1 MLKIKKLISLML
13 CIAVVSV
20 GTMAFAEEL
29 NTGETNSQTTVTEGN
44 KTSQAPADDKALTTP
59 SDDSKNKETE
69 VVPEQTPANGD
80 AETQQPGEP
89 EKTPEQESQS
99 EPEKTPEPTPA
110 PTESYEIVDSEASVV
125 VNGTP
130 VTFDVSLKKIVN
142 ANGDINFVPIRK
154 VAEMLNC
161 TVAWRGSD
169 QTIHIF
175 QNGKSVMFKVN
186 SHDVVVHNFEIG
198 SKFVYTDDEKIEKVE
213 GAYPVVFNDRT
224 LIPLR
229 AVSEIL
235 GAKVNYDAEQK
246 LITID
251 ATEEM
256 KKATATI
263 ADIKARNY
271 IETYNYVPTIQLK
284 TGTVNV
290 KVAGNFEGAVPTLGD
305 GVIVSIDGKTQTAA
319 NGGACVFTEMKTGTY
334 TVTATNVPEGYKAV
348 ETTVTIKAGE
358 DTAVSVLLE
367 KASEADKDSTK
378 PDNKNTD
385 DKKDTTETKDD
396 GSKAST
402 DNNQSKEDTTTKTG
416 DTSAD
421 KK

>member
-1 MLKIKKLISLML
+1 MSKIKKLISLML

-20 GTMAFAEEL
+20 GTMALAEEL
-29 NTGETNSQTTVTEGN
+29 NTGETNLQTTVTEGD
-44 KTSQAPADDKALTTP
+44 KTSQAPADDNE
-59 SDDSKNKETE
+59 NKEAE
-69 VVPEQTPANGD
+69 AIPEQTPASGD
-80 AETQQPGEP
+80 TETQQPGEP
-89 EKTPEQESQS
+89 EKTPEQEPQS

-110 PTESYEIVDSEASVV
+110 PTESYEIVDSDASVV

-235 GAKVNYDAEQK
+235 GAKVNYDSEQK

-251 ATEEM
+251 ATKEM
-256 KKATATI
+256 KEATATI

-271 IETYNYVPTIQLK
+271 IETYNYEPKTQLK
-284 TGTVNV
+284 TATVNV
-290 KVAGNFEGAVPTLGD
+290 KVTGNFEGAVPTLGD

-319 NGGACVFTEMKTGTY
+319 NGGACVFTEMKAGTY
-334 TVTATNVPEGYKAV
+334 TVTATNVPEGYNAV
-348 ETTVTIKAGE
+348 ETTVTVKAGE
-358 DTAVSVLLE
+358 DTTVSVLLE
-367 KASEADKDSTK
+367 KASETDKDSTK
-378 PDNKNTD
+378 TDDKNTD

-402 DNNQSKEDTTTKTG
+402 DDNQSKEDTTTKTG

>member
-1 MLKIKKLISLML
+1 MSKIKKLISLML

-20 GTMAFAEEL
+20 GTMALAEEL
-29 NTGETNSQTTVTEGN
+29 NTGETNLQTTVTEGD
-44 KTSQAPADDKALTTP
+44 KTSQAPADDNE
-59 SDDSKNKETE
+59 NKEAE
-69 VVPEQTPANGD
+69 AILEQTPASGD
-80 AETQQPGEP
+80 TETQQPGEP
-89 EKTPEQESQS
+89 EKTPEQEPQS

-110 PTESYEIVDSEASVV
+110 PTESYEIVDSDASVV

-213 GAYPVVFNDRT
+213 GAYPIVFNDRT

-235 GAKVNYDAEQK
+235 GAKVNYDSEQK

-256 KKATATI
+256 QKATATI

-290 KVAGNFEGAVPTLGD
+290 KVSGNFEGAEPTLGD
-305 GVIVSIDGKTQTAA
+305 GVVVSIDGKTQTAA
-319 NGGACVFTEMKTGTY
+319 NGGACVFTEMKAGTY

-348 ETTVTIKAGE
+348 ETTVTVKAGE
-358 DTAVSVLLE
+358 DTTVSVLLE

-378 PDNKNTD
+378 TDN
-385 DKKDTTETKDD
+385 KKDTTETKDD

-402 DNNQSKEDTTTKTG
+402 DDNQSKEDTTTKTG